1 MSNLELAPGDTLNN
15 ASLME
20 AFSVGISGGMRRSH
34 TMNSLV
40 IVSDHTRGIYEDR
53 WDGETLHY
61 TGMGLHG
68 DQPIDRTQN
77 KTLAQSRS
85 NGVEVHLFEVFQ
97 RGKYIYQGR
106 VELAA
111 DPYEE
116 RQLDDDGKER
126 RVWMFPVRL
135 IGTDSPIPLTAEDWA
150 THEERQAKKAK
161 RLTLAELLQRLK
173 AGNRRP
179 PRRSTTGT
187 QYSRDHVVKEI
198 VLRLAQGFCQLCGTK
213 APFSKRGGAPYLET
227 HHIVW
232 LAKGGLDEIEN
243 TVALCPNCHRK
254 MHVLNRPQ
262 DRKKLVH
269 IAKTHRSK
277 AESASKKRTMAP

>member
-1 MSNLELAPGDTLNN
+1 MNYQELVPGDTLSN
-15 ASLME
+15 AGLK
-20 AFSVGISGGMRRSH
+20 AAYSVGNSGGMRRSH
-34 TMNSLV
+34 TTNSLV

-53 WDGETLHY
+53 WDGDIIHY
-61 TGMGLHG
+61 TGMGLRG

-97 RGKYIYQGR
+97 PGKYIYQGR

-116 RQLDDDGKER
+116 RQLDTEGKDR

-135 IGTDSPIPLTAEDWA
+135 IDTDSPVPVTTEDWA
-150 THEERQAKKAK
+150 SHEQKQEKAAKK
-161 RLTLAELLQRLK
+161 LTVAELLRRLK
-173 AGNRRP
+173 AGKRRP
-179 PRRSTTGT
+179 PRRPTTST
-187 QYSRDHVVKEI
+187 QYSRDPVVKEL

-213 APFSKRGGAPYLET
+213 APFNKRGGVPHLET

-232 LAKGGLDEIEN
+232 LAKGGLDDIEN

-254 MHVLNRPQ
+254 MHVLNKPK
-262 DRKKLVH
+262 DIKKLIH
-269 IAKTHRSK
+269 IAKGHRSK
-277 AESASKKRTMAP
+277 AEASSKRHIQGL